1 MKKELIK
8 ITSTI
13 VVAISFLTAIYAIG
27 VLDGRKNQQYEM
39 AQELCKY
46 AEYDFCKVETYK
58 IQIKKG
64 K

>member
-8 ITSTI
+8 ITSVI
-13 VVAISFLTAIYAIG
+13 IGAITLLTAIYAIG
-27 VLDGRKNQQYEM
+27 VSDGRKNQQYEM